1 MAPYRQTLSMLYY
14 DLDKA
19 GYAHDK
25 QILDHRAG
33 RSFSAGIA
41 RTEKAC
47 FTYHTVLINARVA
60 PHFGRNDSLSAMV
73 AMICTQDSK
82 NGGNVIISEFG
93 RKDFLQPGDVM
104 FFRASSN
111 QYWICAY
118 EGQRYSFVHAIPKNL
133 KML

>member
-25 QILDHRAG
+25 QILDHWAG

-41 RTEKAC
+41 RTLRAC
-47 FTYHTVLINARVA
+47 FAYQTALINARVA
-60 PHFGRNDSLSAMV
+60 PQFDRNDSLSAMV
-73 AMICTQDSK
+73 AMTCTQDSK

-93 RKDFLQPGDVM
+93 R
-104 FFRASSN
+104 
-111 QYWICAY
+111 
-118 EGQRYSFVHAIPKNL
+118 
-133 KML
+133 